1 MRGISHQYNPNVF
14 SSESFQ
20 TFIMIY
26 FLRHGESKANVE
38 GLFAGQKEDSPLSNL
53 GTKQAEVA
61 AEELRTKHFNRI
73 IASKLNRTRQTAEAV
88 AKVIGFD
95 PSKIEY
101 DDRIVEYD
109 MGSLTGT
116 PIRKVTS
123 DELVS
128 AEGAE
133 DVNDF
138 QERVVAFLKEHKDLP
153 EDILVVSHAGV
164 GRIIECTKQ
173 GLDPRDFYDIAPY
186 PNAHAVELD
195 LDWLN

>member
-1 MRGISHQYNPNVF
+1 
-14 SSESFQ
+14 
-20 TFIMIY
+20 MIY

-38 GLFAGQKEDSPLSNL
+38 GLFAGQKEDSLLSNT
-53 GTKQAEVA
+53 GIEQAEA
-61 AEELRTKHFNRI
+61 AAQELRNRNFSRI
-73 IASKLNRTRQTAEAV
+73 VASKLNRARQTAEVV
-88 AKVIGFD
+88 ARVIGFD

-101 DDRIVEYD
+101 DDRIMEYD

-133 DVNDF
+133 DAVHF
-138 QERVVAFLKEHKDLP
+138 QARVVSFLKEQKDLP
-153 EDILVVSHAGV
+153 EDILLVSHAGV
-164 GRIIECTKQ
+164 GRIIECAKQ
-173 GLDPRDFYDIAPY
+173 GLDPRTFYDLEPY

>member
-1 MRGISHQYNPNVF
+1 
-14 SSESFQ
+14 
-20 TFIMIY
+20 MIY
-26 FLRHGESKANVE
+26 FLRHGESKANVD
-38 GLFAGQKEDSPLSNL
+38 GLFAGQKEDSPLSNI
-53 GTKQAEVA
+53 GIEQAEA
-61 AEELRTKHFNRI
+61 AAQELRNMHFNRI
-73 IASKLNRTRQTAEAV
+73 IASRLNRTRQTAEVV

-95 PSKIEY
+95 PSRIEY

-133 DVNDF
+133 EVVHF
-138 QERVVAFLKEHKDLP
+138 QARVVSFLKEHKDLP
-153 EDILVVSHAGV
+153 EDILLVSHAGV

-173 GLDPRDFYDIAPY
+173 GLDPRTFYDLPPY

>member
-1 MRGISHQYNPNVF
+1 
-14 SSESFQ
+14 
-20 TFIMIY
+20 MIY

-38 GLFAGQKEDSPLSNL
+38 GLFAGQKEDSALSDT
-53 GTKQAEVA
+53 GAEQAVTA
-61 AEELRTKHFNRI
+61 AQELRNKKFVRI
-73 IASKLNRTRQTAEAV
+73 IASKLIRTSQTAEIV

-101 DDRIVEYD
+101 DDRILEYD

-133 DVNDF
+133 DAAHF
-138 QERVVAFLKEHKDLP
+138 QARVISFLKEHKDLP
-153 EDILVVSHAGV
+153 EDILLVSHAGV

-173 GLDPRDFYDIAPY
+173 GLDPRTFYDLPPY
-186 PNAHAVELD
+186 PNAHAVVLD